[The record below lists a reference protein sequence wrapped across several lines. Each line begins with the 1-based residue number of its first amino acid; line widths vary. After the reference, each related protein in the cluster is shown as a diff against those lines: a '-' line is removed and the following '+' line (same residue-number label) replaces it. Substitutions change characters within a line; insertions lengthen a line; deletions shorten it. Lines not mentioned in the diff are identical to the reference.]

1 MKAQTRTKLALF
13 GGTAALVI
21 AVGGA
26 GIATASSTIT
36 AASPTSPQAT
46 ATQAPPAPAASTARA
61 DAGQP
66 ASGGVHIAQLT
77 GYIFW
82 PHHQ

>member
-26 GIATASSTIT
+26 GIATASSTTT
-36 AASPTSPQAT
+36 AASPTSPHAT

-66 ASGGVHIAQLT
+66 AGDGIHVARLT
-77 GYIFW
+77 GCVSGLDC
-82 PHHQ
+82 